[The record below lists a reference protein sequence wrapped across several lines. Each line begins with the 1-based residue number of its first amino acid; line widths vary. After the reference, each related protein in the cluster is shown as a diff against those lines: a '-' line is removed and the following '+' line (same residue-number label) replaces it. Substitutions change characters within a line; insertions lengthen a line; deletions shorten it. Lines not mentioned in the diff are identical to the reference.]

1 MYQKYLLSLMVAAA
15 MLVATA
21 TVYAQSTGISP
32 SNGRLDTPRMRQQSH
47 AADGLA
53 RREPERR
60 RSQGK
65 FHAANPDK
73 QGSDTAM
80 EIRERRDDRACLTS
94 APMGQI

>member
-15 MLVATA
+15 MLVATSSA
-21 TVYAQSTGISP
+21 YSQGMESGQSRS
-32 SNGRLDTPRMRQQSH
+32 RLGSSTMQQHSR

-65 FHAANPDK
+65 SHAANPDK

-80 EIRERRDDRACLTS
+80 EIRERRDERACLTS